1 MKFTELTQT
10 ELKTINGGGRIA
22 EAVGYYG
29 TAFFYYFLGY
39 NNREDIVKSPY

>member
-29 TAFFYYFLGY
+29 TDFSIISLGTIIE
-39 NNREDIVKSPY
+39 RI